1 MSSMSTPVSQLPPS
15 AAPPS
20 NARHDEDQIVA
31 DVLSELQNERRPAP
45 QQHNSPP
52 PQHHVA
58 NVQQYMLPAAPP
70 PSGSQFYHP
79 QQQDNELIFGVIKKD
94 LAIRVAVASI
104 AAFLIFYPESLSD
117 IYSKIPT
124 IGEHL
129 NSNDKIVRTLLLAVL
144 LYVLL
149 LKLEI

>member
-1 MSSMSTPVSQLPPS
+1 MSTPVSQLPPT

-20 NARHDEDQIVA
+20 NVRHDEDQIVA
-31 DVLSELQNERRPAP
+31 DVLSELQNERRPPPP
-45 QQHNSPP
+45 QQQGPP
-52 PQHHVA
+52 SQHHVA
-58 NVQQYMLPAAPP
+58 NIQQYTLPSAPP
-70 PSGSQFYHP
+70 SQFYNEQQQR
-79 QQQDNELIFGVIKKD
+79 QQQDGELIFGVIKKD
-94 LAIRVAVASI
+94 VATRVAVASI

-129 NSNDKIVRTLLLAVL
+129 NNYDKIVRAILLAVL

-149 LKLEI
+149 LKFEV